1 MSSNQNNTMVAVGL
15 EVLPGLLLQT
25 FGIGHLFKGRVGMGL
40 GIMVSYWALQVV
52 NAMLCTVWI
61 GFITG
66 PLTWLAYMIAA
77 PTNLLEERG

>member
-1 MSSNQNNTMVAVGL
+1 MSSTPNTTMVAVGL

-40 GIMVSYWALQVV
+40 GIMVSYWALQAV